1 MDFVSAGRTLLK
13 GGAASGTLAGL
24 LAWLSDQGEG
34 DFVAAAS
41 ALEIANNALSSH
53 LQRLEAAGYVILRR
67 GFLGRKPRTRIVM
80 TATGRAVHG
89 EIMPIALDM
98 ERRLFA
104 PLSTSE
110 VQTFKGLLARIYTQ
124 AASHGEDTE

>member
-1 MDFVSAGRTLLK
+1 MTEEDALL
-13 GGAASGTLAGL
+13 SHRVRAGL

-80 TATGRAVHG
+80 TATGRVAWQAH
-89 EIMPIALDM
+89 LD
-98 ERRLFA
+98 RL
-104 PLSTSE
+104 T
-110 VQTFKGLLARIYTQ
+110 R
-124 AASHGEDTE
+124 